1 LAGIFCW
8 HAICSLNLKLLKN
21 TGMENKKNPKVTLD
35 NYSKIFIQLGLV
47 LALFLSYVVIEKKSF
62 RQYKVLQGVSMNQ
75 DIDEEPPII
84 KPRELETP
92 KTEPPVLPEKIEV
105 VDDDDVN
112 ETVIQFKVPDETE
125 ALEMA
130 NIEEVDEPVEVIEDV
145 PFTIIEDVPV
155 FPGCKGSKKELKSC
169 FNKKMQ
175 KHFQRKFNADLPN
188 DLGMSPGKKRIIMLF
203 KIDKVGN
210 IVDIRAK
217 APHPKLQKEAIR
229 IIKLLPKM
237 KPGRQRG
244 KAVGVKYTLPMR
256 IEVE

>member
-1 LAGIFCW
+1 
-8 HAICSLNLKLLKN
+8 
-21 TGMENKKNPKVTLD
+21 MEIKKNPKSNLE
-35 NYSKIFIQLGLV
+35 NYSKLFMQLGLV
-47 LALFLSYVVIEKKSF
+47 LALFVTYVAIEKKTF
-62 RQYKVLQGVSMNQ
+62 DRQFGDLGDVNMNA
-75 DIDEEPPII
+75 DMEEEIPITERI
-84 KPRELETP
+84 EPEIP
-92 KTEPPVLPEKIEV
+92 KTPPPPTPEKIEV
-105 VDDDDVN
+105 VEDEKEVE
-112 ETVIQFKVPDETE
+112 ETVIESTE
-125 ALEMA
+125 VED
-130 NIEEVDEPVEVIEDV
+130 IVEEAEEEEVIEDV

-155 FPGCKGSKKELKSC
+155 FPGCTGSKKELKAC

-175 KHFQRKFNADLPN
+175 KHFGRKFNADLPN

-203 KIDKVGN
+203 KINKVGD